1 MAWIL
6 KEFEYGE
13 CLAELVQSASRLS
26 DQLSLF
32 SVGLSG
38 MDTSSWLTEGTF
50 VPEGC
55 ALTHSRG
62 EAAVL
67 RKSRGFIGRLDEIG

>member
-1 MAWIL
+1 M
-6 KEFEYGE
+6 
-13 CLAELVQSASRLS
+13 
-26 DQLSLF
+26 
-32 SVGLSG
+32 
-38 MDTSSWLTEGTF
+38 EGTF

-67 RKSRGFIGRLDEIG
+67 GKSRGFIGRLEEIG